1 MRKHAFLKDN
11 IVIKIDLI
19 GESDY
24 IEQSKSCQLLIDVE
38 DLTVQPHIGWVLNG
52 SVLESNIHLQNV
64 DQITAEQ
71 QKNQRLFG
79 LKLSPILVDKMG
91 ARNLRMSLEG
101 QTPNVSSL
109 LNTLGMVKALAETG
123 ALKTARGVMMQVK
136 PAYPLYSDI
145 LDYAITEIT
154 NFLVTMGYE

>member
-1 MRKHAFLKDN
+1 MRKYAFLNDN
-11 IVIKIDLI
+11 IVVKVEAID
-19 GESDY
+19 ESQLVGCGNYQLVVD
-24 IEQSKSCQLLIDVE
+24 IEDFSS
-38 DLTVQPHIGWVLNG
+38 QPQIGWILNG
-52 SVLESNIHLQNV
+52 STLESGIPLTTLE
-64 DQITAEQ
+64 QITSEQ

-79 LKLSPILVDKMG
+79 QKLSPTLVDKMG
-91 ARNLRMSLEG
+91 ARNLKMALEG

-109 LNTLGMVKALAETG
+109 LNTLGVVKALTETG
-123 ALKTARGVMMQVK
+123 ALKTARGVMIQVK